1 MRQTRLQIIWGQASR
16 LFWPLLVLW
25 VVVLTAIL
33 VPLALEVER
42 KFNDLRTSGGDNSYW
57 TASQLEVDVH
67 RLALA
72 VASAR
77 ANPTP
82 AALANL
88 RVRFDILYSRDQIIT
103 RGVVGQ
109 ELRGVEQSTGHNR
122 TLTNFLAASIPLI
135 DGNDAAL
142 TAALPDFA
150 LQLEQVATETRAFAL
165 EVMHFFNNE
174 ADQERA
180 ELEQLRMRA
189 AWVAYAVMGLLGL
202 MALVLAVQRLK
213 QNRIQSELVEATR
226 RAEISATEAKQA
238 KSQLGAALEALQDG
252 FVIYDADERLVLANG
267 RYRDFFPRI
276 QQYLIP
282 GTPFKEIARAAVESG
297 EIADAKDDPVGWLDK
312 RMEQFRRADAIYE
325 QRNSDG
331 RILRYYEK
339 PTQEGGRVGLRMD
352 VTELHAARERA
363 EAASRAKSAFLANMS
378 HEIRTPMNGILGMID
393 LLSETP
399 LSNEQTGM
407 IRVIR
412 ESGDALLGIIND
424 ILDLARIEAGKLSLD
439 PQPFVPADLLARVCA
454 LHRVSARNK
463 GIDLHLNLRDEVSG
477 AFLGDST
484 RLGQV
489 MNNIIGNAVKFTERG
504 EVRVD
509 MEKRTDGVLEF
520 VVSDTGIGMTA
531 DQITRIFD
539 EFEQADN
546 SITRRFGGSGLGLP
560 IVRKLIEIMGGQ
572 IGIES
577 TPGVGT
583 CVRVAV
589 ELPSAIPPAQISAS
603 PQSVAAC
610 DLAGVRILV
619 AEDNPTNTRILQ
631 TMLRQ
636 IGADADFVA
645 NGRAAVEAWQKRE
658 YDLLLL
664 DIRMPEVG
672 GIDALHQIRT
682 RCQETGR
689 PPPPAIA
696 ATANV
701 MEEQV
706 AEYLAKGF
714 DGVLPKPYKKA
725 ELIATLNA
733 VREGRIAA
741 QP

>member
-1 MRQTRLQIIWGQASR
+1 VRQSRLQTRWTQASR
-16 LFWPLLVLW
+16 LFWPLLILW
-25 VVVLTAIL
+25 VVVLTATL
-33 VPLALEVER
+33 VPLAIEVER
-42 KFNDLRTSGGDNSYW
+42 KFNDLRTAGGDNSYW

-72 VASAR
+72 VANAR

-82 AALANL
+82 EALSNL
-88 RVRFDILYSRDQIIT
+88 RTRFDILYSRDQIIS
-103 RGVVGQ
+103 RGVIGR
-109 ELRGVEQSTGHNR
+109 ELRDVERSTGHTR
-122 TLTNFLAASIPLI
+122 TLTAFLQSSMPLI
-135 DGNDAAL
+135 DGDNATL
-142 TAALPDFA
+142 TAALPDLA
-150 LQLEQVATETRAFAL
+150 RQLEQVAHETRAFAL
-165 EVMHFFNNE
+165 EVMHFFNDE
-174 ADQERA
+174 ADSERA
-180 ELEQLRMRA
+180 ELEQLRTRT
-189 AWVAYAVMGLLGL
+189 AWVAYAVIGLLGL

-213 QNRIQSELVEATR
+213 QSRIQSELVDATR
-226 RAEISATEAKQA
+226 RAEFSATEAEQA
-238 KSQLGAALEALQDG
+238 KSQLRAALEALQDG
-252 FVIYDADERLVLANG
+252 FVIYDADERLVLANS
-267 RYRDFFPRI
+267 RYREFFPRI

-282 GTPFKEIARAAVESG
+282 GTPFEDIVRAAVETG
-297 EIADAKDDPVGWLDK
+297 EIVDATGDK
-312 RMEQFRRADAIYE
+312 QSWINTRLEQFRSANAIFE

-352 VTELHAARERA
+352 VTELHGARERA

-399 LSNEQTGM
+399 LSDEQTGM
-407 IRVIR
+407 VRVIR

-439 PQPFVPADLLARVCA
+439 PQPFVPADLLARICA

-463 GIDLHLNLRDEVSG
+463 GIELHLNLRSEMSC

-509 MEKRTDGVLEF
+509 MEKRADGALEF
-520 VVSDTGIGMTA
+520 VVTDTGIGMTA
-531 DQITRIFD
+531 DQITRIFE

-560 IVRKLIEIMGGQ
+560 IVRKLIEVMNGH

-583 CVRVAV
+583 SVRVTV
-589 ELPSAIPPAQISAS
+589 SLPSAAPPAQTQQS
-603 PQSVAAC
+603 PETEEMC

-636 IGADADFVA
+636 IGADADFAA
-645 NGRAAVEAWQKRE
+645 NGRAAVEAWQNRD

-672 GIDALHQIRT
+672 GIEALHQIRT
-682 RCQETGR
+682 HCQQTGR
-689 PPPPAIA
+689 NPPAAIA

-733 VREGRIAA
+733 VRAGVAGTKT
-741 QP
+741 